1 MPTIQHT
8 DGLIAAL
15 FTPLHPD
22 GAVHYE
28 LLPALVEHLIASG
41 ISGIFICGS
50 NGEGPNLT
58 LEERMQVTETVINA
72 GKGRLRMIVH
82 VGHASIAEAR
92 KLARHAQ
99 EAGADAI
106 SSVAAF
112 YFKPTSVQNLA
123 DCMTE
128 IASGAPELPFY
139 YYHIPSLT
147 GFSVDV
153 LDFMRIAE
161 KQISNFA
168 GVKYTASTL
177 WEYQECLNYEG
188 GKYDVLYGFDEN
200 HLPALAMGAKG
211 CIGSTF
217 NFAAPFYLKVRQY
230 FESGEIEK
238 ARKQMLFCVEMV
250 RIVVQYAPIPAQKA
264 VMKMLGFDMGPC
276 QLPLEALSDEQYN
289 ALHCQLTDIGFFKF
303 LPTGEALPAPLTTLD
318 NS

>member
-1 MPTIQHT
+1 MQIIQHT

-15 FTPLHPD
+15 FTPLCPD
-22 GAVHYE
+22 GSVHYE
-28 LLPALVEHLIASG
+28 LLPALVEHLIATG
-41 ISGIFICGS
+41 VSGIFVCGS

-58 LEERMQVTETVINA
+58 IDERMRVSETVIRA
-72 GKGRLRMIVH
+72 GKGRLHMIVH

-92 KLARHAQ
+92 KLAWHAQ

-123 DCMTE
+123 DCMTD
-128 IASGAPELPFY
+128 IAAGAPELPFY

-161 KQISNFA
+161 KQIPNFA
-168 GVKYTASTL
+168 GVKYTAATL
-177 WEYQECLNYEG
+177 WEYQECLHYGG

-217 NFAAPFYLKVRQY
+217 NFAAPFYLKIREY
-230 FESGEIEK
+230 FEAGEIEK
-238 ARKQMLFCVEMV
+238 ARKQMLFCAEMV
-250 RIVVQYAPIPAQKA
+250 RIIVLYAPIPAQKA
-264 VMKMLGFDMGPC
+264 VMKMLGFDMGPSR
-276 QLPLEALSDEQYN
+276 LPLVTLPEAQYQALYRQLSDV
-289 ALHCQLTDIGFFKF
+289 GFFD
-303 LPTGEALPAPLTTLD
+303 LLAAD
-318 NS
+318 NF